1 MQTGL
6 ILLYLTIGMST
17 NTYSISKTSFIKFE
31 QCSKA
36 FFLYKNYP
44 YLRDKLSIDKQIT
57 FKRGHDVGLL
67 AQQLFPGGI
76 DVSRDLK
83 NLPEVAEAT
92 QKLISE
98 AAPVIYEATFIYKET
113 LIMVDILVLENGVY
127 NAYEVK
133 SSIKVSDTYY
143 KDACLQYYV
152 LKNSLNN
159 FDDLFLV
166 TINPD
171 YVLED
176 ELDVKKLFRKRSV
189 KKRAEENI
197 AYFDHRVSEALMV
210 LEQNTIP
217 NTPIGK
223 QCFKPYQCDFFGTC
237 WKDLVTENSVLNLP
251 QVDRGLL
258 FDWFSS
264 GIKTISQLNDDLIE
278 KENVKKIKN
287 AILTNSEIR
296 DAERINHFISKIT
309 EPVASMDMEIWNPA
323 VPQLKGTKPF
333 EQIPFLVCFYDGN
346 TRYFFT
352 DQQTDKRKEF
362 GEKLI
367 EFSKDYKTILV
378 YDKTMEVAV
387 INTLI
392 QLYPE
397 LKPELDI
404 LKTKMLDV
412 FELFLNLSYYHPG
425 FGSNVSLKV
434 VSATLLNDVA
444 YSKINSGLEAMAYY
458 GQYRISENE
467 LERSTI
473 FQDLVDYCST
483 DTEATFK
490 LARFLQ
496 K

>member
-1 MQTGL
+1 M
-6 ILLYLTIGMST
+6 T
-17 NTYSISKTSFIKFE
+17 NSAYAISKTSFIKFE

-36 FFLYKNYP
+36 FFLYKNHP
-44 YLRDKLSIDKQIT
+44 YLRDKLTVDKQIT
-57 FKRGHDVGLL
+57 FKRGHDIGIL
-67 AQQLFPGGI
+67 AQQLFPGGV
-76 DVSRDLK
+76 DVSKDSK
-83 NLPEVAEAT
+83 NLAEVAEAT
-92 QKLISE
+92 KQLINQSAE
-98 AAPVIYEATFIYKET
+98 VIYEATFIYKET

-133 SSIKVSDTYY
+133 SSIRVSDTYY

-152 LKNSLNN
+152 LKNSLNH

-166 TINPD
+166 TMNPD
-171 YVLED
+171 YILED
-176 ELDVKKLFRKRSV
+176 ELDIKKLFRKRSV
-189 KKRAEENI
+189 KKRAEENMS
-197 AYFDHRVSEALMV
+197 YFDHRVSEALFV

-217 NTPIGK
+217 NVPIGK
-223 QCFKPYQCDFFGTC
+223 QCFKPYQCDFFGSC
-237 WKDLVTENSVLNLP
+237 WKDLVSEHSIFNLP
-251 QVDRGLL
+251 QVDRGVL

-264 GIKTISQLNDDLIE
+264 GIKTISELGDELIE
-278 KENVKKIKN
+278 KESVKKIKN
-287 AILTNSEIR
+287 AIVNNTEIR
-296 DAERINHFISKIT
+296 DTEKINNFLSKIT

-323 VPQLKGTKPF
+323 VPQLRGTKPF
-333 EQIPFLVCFYDGN
+333 EQIPFLVCFYDGE

-352 DQQTDKRKEF
+352 DQQSDKRKEF

-367 EFSKDYKTILV
+367 EFSKAYNTILV
-378 YDKTMEVAV
+378 YDKTMEVSV
-387 INTLI
+387 INTLT

-397 LKPELDI
+397 LKQDLDV
-404 LKTKMLDV
+404 LKTKLLDI

-434 VSATLLNDVA
+434 VSATLLDDVA

-458 GQYRISENE
+458 GQYRVSENE

-496 K
+496 S

>member
-1 MQTGL
+1 
-6 ILLYLTIGMST
+6 MS
-17 NTYSISKTSFIKFE
+17 NPAYAISKTSFIKFE

-36 FFLYKNYP
+36 FFLYKNHP
-44 YLRDKLSIDKQIT
+44 YLRDKISVDKQIT

-67 AQQLFPGGI
+67 AQQLFTGGT
-76 DVSRDLK
+76 DVSKDAK
-83 NLPEVAEAT
+83 NLADVAELT
-92 QKLISE
+92 KQLISQNAE
-98 AAPVIYEATFIYKET
+98 VIYEATFIYKET

-133 SSIKVSDTYY
+133 SSIRISDTYY
-143 KDACLQYYV
+143 KDACLQYYI
-152 LKNSLNN
+152 LKNCLSN
-159 FDDLFLV
+159 FSDLFLV
-166 TINPD
+166 TLNPD

-197 AYFDHRVSEALMV
+197 AYFDHRLGEALLV
-210 LEQNTIP
+210 LEQNAIP
-217 NTPIGK
+217 NVPIGK

-237 WKDLVTENSVLNLP
+237 WKDLVTENSVLSLP
-251 QVDRGLL
+251 QVDRGVL
-258 FDWFSS
+258 FEWFSS
-264 GIKTISQLNDDLIE
+264 GIKTLSELSDEMIE

-287 AILTNSEIR
+287 AIVTNTTIKDTEKISSFVS
-296 DAERINHFISKIT
+296 RIS

-333 EQIPFLVCFYDGN
+333 EQIPFLVCFYDGE
-346 TRYFFT
+346 TRHFFT
-352 DQQTDKRKEF
+352 DQQTDKRREF

-367 EFSKDYKTILV
+367 EFSKTYNTILV

-392 QLYPE
+392 NLYPE
-397 LKPELDI
+397 LKTELEILKNKLLDI
-404 LKTKMLDV
+404 
-412 FELFLNLSYYHPG
+412 FELFLNLSYYHPS

-434 VSATLLNDVA
+434 VSATLLEDVA

-458 GQYRISENE
+458 GQYRMSENE
-467 LERSTI
+467 LERNTI
-473 FQDLVDYCST
+473 FQDLLDYCST
-483 DTEATFK
+483 DTEATYK

-496 K
+496 T